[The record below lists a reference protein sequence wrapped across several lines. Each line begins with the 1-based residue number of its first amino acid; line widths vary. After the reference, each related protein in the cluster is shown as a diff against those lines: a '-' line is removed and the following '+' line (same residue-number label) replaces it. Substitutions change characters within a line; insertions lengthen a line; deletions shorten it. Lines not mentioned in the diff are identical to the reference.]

1 MKLLIDVD
9 PLFFANDPTLNRLL
23 DQLVQGGVAY
33 TGDGE
38 ESTLQTII
46 HWTGVVLVKVL
57 QIALEILA

>member
-23 DQLVQGGVAY
+23 DQLVQGGVAH